1 MVQAARDARLL
12 RSLLH
17 APPPK
22 GVRALAWKRYVS
34 TEIAPRVRQVL
45 HDLKQPLDGPTATRE
60 DLDERARPEYTP
72 PVEPVERRKRR
83 RCSLAE
89 RLAVEVDRADPMLGD
104 TLDERL
110 DALVTLA
117 LAANPG
123 LRQSADSGN
132 R

>member
-22 GVRALAWKRYVS
+22 GVRALAWRRYLAA
-34 TEIAPRVRQVL
+34 EIAPRVRQVL
-45 HDLKQPLDGPTATRE
+45 HDLKQPLDGPVATRQ
-60 DLDERARPEYTP
+60 DLDERATATYTP
-72 PVEPVERRKRR
+72 PPRAAPTAKRR

-123 LRQSADSGN
+123 LRQSANPGN